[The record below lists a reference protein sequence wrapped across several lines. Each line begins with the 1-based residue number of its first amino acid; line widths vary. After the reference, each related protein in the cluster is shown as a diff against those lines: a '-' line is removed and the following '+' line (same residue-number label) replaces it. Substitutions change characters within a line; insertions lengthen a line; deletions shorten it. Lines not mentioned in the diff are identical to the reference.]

1 MKSVVI
7 NDIADTL
14 SFDQEK
20 RRKMNGNNKGGI
32 VAILAILSIAVPLLT
47 AQAALADSAYSRGYS
62 DARCDK
68 NSCHGHGF
76 DPSCPSG
83 HTGDFCANY
92 AAGYRAGWN
101 AGSGGGGGSQNP
113 QCRAFCF

>member
-1 MKSVVI
+1 MS
-7 NDIADTL
+7 
-14 SFDQEK
+14 E
-20 RRKMNGNNKGGI
+20 NNKGGI
-32 VAILAILSIAVPLLT
+32 IAILAILSITIPLLT
-47 AQAALADSAYSRGYS
+47 TQTALAISAYSRGYS

-68 NSCHGHGF
+68 SFCHGHGY

-83 HTGDFCANY
+83 HTGDFCVNY

-101 AGSGGGGGSQNP
+101 AGSGGGGGGSQNP